1 MPRIR
6 VTAKQ
11 LGDRHFQINLSNRIA
26 VITQSLL
33 KPGKG
38 GRKARVKAA
47 YFGFP
52 DHDSAQVFAN
62 NIRGRFPKARIQ
74 VRTSERLDSPIEVKI
89 SGDFVERLA
98 WELVYSSE
106 STGQRIQRHL
116 QVVASRP
123 SIEPDQPS
131 TRWANAA
138 TKPRHTGR
146 ETVTTRSGR
155 TLSIN

>member
-6 VTAKQ
+6 VQARQ
-11 LGDRHFQINLSNRIA
+11 LCDRHFQIALSNRIA

-52 DHDSAQVFAN
+52 DHDAAQVFAN

-74 VRTSERLDSPIEVKI
+74 VRKSERLSTPIEVKI
-89 SGDFVERLA
+89 SGDFVEKLA
-98 WELVYSSE
+98 WELVMTSE
-106 STGQRIQRHL
+106 STGQRIERHL
-116 QVVASRP
+116 KAVAARP

-131 TRWANAA
+131 RRYTAMVQ
-138 TKPRHTGR
+138 PRHTGR
-146 ETVTTRSGR
+146 TMVAAGGR
-155 TLSIN
+155 RVGID